1 MTRTVPIPNLH
12 RISGKV
18 SGNPVEQVEV
28 AGRDEK
34 LTGRSVVWARGGGE
48 LVEIAG
54 VGDVLISPKPTAA
67 SDYDRVVVWP
77 ELADPA
83 RTDGAR
89 WTRPRPEAPGASTH
103 VAVRGA
109 RGSWTGQ
116 FSMTREREVDGQERS
131 GLRPPQVGAI
141 HAALA
146 HWTVTSDLGTVVMPT
161 GTGKTE
167 TMVALL
173 VSERLER
180 LLVIAPTSAL
190 RAQIAGKFATLGL
203 LKQIGEADDG
213 GPAPVVGPGALYP
226 VVGRLERRLDTPAE
240 AAAFARGC
248 NVVVATVQAITQC
261 TPEVQEAFAGEF
273 SHLFIDEA
281 HHAPARTWNW
291 FRSHFLT
298 EGKPVLQ
305 FTATPYRRD
314 GKHVG
319 GRIIYNYPLKKAQ
332 EEGYFRP
339 ITFRSIWEYNTER
352 ADEEI
357 ARVAIEQ
364 LDEDRGAGYDH
375 IIMARTDSKEHAER
389 LADVYRRLAPHL
401 NAVCVHSDV
410 PAADQRDRLAD
421 LFAGRSRVV
430 CCVNMLGEGFDL
442 PRLKIA
448 ALHEVHKSLAITI
461 QFTGR
466 FTRKGAGV
474 GDATVVANLADAKV
488 EEALE
493 DLYSEDPDW
502 NQILVEKSTGETEK
516 QRERTAFV
524 ESFGP
529 DPFELPIQNF
539 QPKMSAVAY
548 RTTCSKWRPGKLKK
562 YLEGLDLPLPPKIS
576 KEHRTAVFVVREEV
590 PADWANARE
599 VQDVTH
605 DLYLLHWSEA
615 QGVLYINST
624 NNGSLH
630 RRLAEAVAGEDVDL
644 LHGEDVYRALAG
656 VRRAVLSNVGLKHS
670 FSKAVQFSM
679 HVGTDIANAL
689 SDAQTRKRTK
699 TNLFARGFEDGEPTT
714 VGCSH
719 KGRVWSYRI
728 AESMAEWVEWAT
740 ATGAKLID
748 DTVVVEDLLEK
759 VIKPVRITERPPGRV
774 PLAVEWSEYFWD
786 RGEGSVWV
794 EVGGQEVP
802 FFEAEMVVTRFDGA
816 SPIRFAVVTAAGRA
830 EYEVRLSKTGAAY
843 VPLGAEAALR
853 ASGRKRPLSEWF
865 QEEAPVVRFDSNAF
879 LVGDLWY
886 EPSDEDRAPYD
897 PDKIEAWDWAGVD
910 VKKESKRKTDAA
922 TRTVAVVPDSVQAH
936 VVDRLQSAAWPHDY
950 DVVFDDDDSGE
961 AADVVAL
968 KVAAGDRLVVHLFH
982 LKYSSGEGQKAGAR
996 VGDLYEVCGQAQR
1009 SVVWKHPLQRL
1020 FDHLRHRESKRQ
1032 TDYGG
1037 ESRFERGTAADL
1049 ARIERKARVLE
1060 LDFRVYIVQPGL
1072 SKSKVTGSQLDL
1084 LGATETYLLDTYA
1097 VPLRVIASP

>member
-1 MTRTVPIPNLH
+1 MARTVPIPNLLSV
-12 RISGKV
+12 SGKV
-18 SGNPVEQVEV
+18 SGNPVEQVRV
-28 AGRDEK
+28 AGRDQE
-34 LTGRSVVWARGGGE
+34 LEGRTVTWARGGGE

-54 VGDVLISPKPTAA
+54 VGDVLISSKPTSAGGYA
-67 SDYDRVVVWP
+67 QVIVWP
-77 ELADPA
+77 GL
-83 RTDGAR
+83 TDATQTHR
-89 WTRPRPEAPGASTH
+89 AKWTRPSPEAHGAATH
-103 VAVRGA
+103 TTVQSA
-109 RGSWTGQ
+109 RDSWTNR
-116 FSMTREREVDGQERS
+116 FSMTREREVNGQERS

-146 HWTVTSDLGTVVMPT
+146 HWTVTDELGTIVMPT

-180 LLVIAPTSAL
+180 LLIIAPTSAL
-190 RAQIAGKFATLGL
+190 RAQIAEKFATLGL
-203 LKQIGEADDG
+203 LKQIGEAGDG
-213 GPAPVVGPGALYP
+213 SSAPVVAPDALFP
-226 VVGRLERRLDTPAE
+226 VVGRLEQRLDTPAE
-240 AAAFARGC
+240 AAAFARSC

-261 TPEVQEAFAGEF
+261 SPEVQEALAGEF

-291 FRSHFLT
+291 FRSYFLT
-298 EGKPVLQ
+298 ERKPVLQ
-305 FTATPYRRD
+305 FTATPYRND

-332 EEGYFRP
+332 DEGYFRP
-339 ITFRSIWEYNTER
+339 ITFRSIWEYNAEK

-357 ARVAIEQ
+357 AKVAINQ
-364 LDEDRGAGYDH
+364 LAEDRRAGYDH
-375 IIMARTDSKEHAER
+375 IIMARTNSKEHAE
-389 LADVYRRLAPHL
+389 LLVDVYRRLASHL
-401 NAVCVHSDV
+401 NPVCVHSDV
-410 PAADQRDRLAD
+410 PASDQRDRLAD

-448 ALHEVHKSLAITI
+448 ALHKVHKSLAITI

-466 FTRKGAGV
+466 FTRKGTGV

-488 EEALE
+488 GEALE

-524 ESFGP
+524 ESFAP

-548 RTTCSKWRPGKLKK
+548 RTTCPKWRPGRLKK
-562 YLEGLDLPLPPKIS
+562 YLKDLDLPLPPKIS
-576 KEHRTAVFVVREEV
+576 KEHHTAVFVVREEV
-590 PADWANARE
+590 PADWANAKE
-599 VQDVTH
+599 VKDVTH
-605 DLYLLHWSEA
+605 DLYLLHWNED
-615 QGVLYINST
+615 QRVLYINST

-630 RRLAEAVAGEDVDL
+630 RRLAEAVADDDVEL
-644 LHGEDVYRALAG
+644 LHGEEVYRALAG
-656 VRRAVLSNVGLKHS
+656 IRRAVLSNVGLKHS

-699 TNLFARGFEDGEPTT
+699 TNLFARGFENGEPTT

-748 DTVVVEDLLEK
+748 DTVVVKDLLDK
-759 VIKPVRITERPPGRV
+759 VIKPIRIETRPDGRI
-774 PLAVEWSEYFWD
+774 PLAVEWSEYFWN
-786 RGEGSVWV
+786 RGESSVWV
-794 EVGGQEVP
+794 EVGGKEVP
-802 FFEAEMVVTRFDGA
+802 FFEAEMVVTRFDGV
-816 SPIRFAVVTAAGRA
+816 SPIRFAVVTTVGRA
-830 EYEVRLSKTGAAY
+830 EYEITISKTGVVY
-843 VPLGAEAALR
+843 VPLGAEAVLR
-853 ASGRKRPLSEWF
+853 ASGRKKPLSEWF

-879 LVGDLWY
+879 LIGDLWY
-886 EPSDEDRAPYD
+886 EPSDEDRD
-897 PDKIEAWDWAGVD
+897 PFDAGAIETWDWTGVD
-910 VKKESKRKTDAA
+910 IKKESKRKTDVA
-922 TRTVAVVPDSVQAH
+922 TRTVAVVPDSIQAH
-936 VVDRLQSAAWPHDY
+936 TLGRLQSSAWPYDY
-950 DVVFDDDDSGE
+950 DVIFDDDDSGE
-961 AADVVAL
+961 AADIVAL
-968 KVAAGDRLVVHLFH
+968 KVTAGDRLIVHLFH

-996 VGDLYEVCGQAQR
+996 VSDLYEVCGQAQR

-1020 FDHLRHRESKRQ
+1020 FDHLQRRESKRQ

-1037 ESRFERGTAADL
+1037 ESRFEKGAASDL
-1049 ARIERKARVLE
+1049 ARIARKARVLD
-1060 LDFRVYIVQPGL
+1060 LDFGVFVIQPGL
-1072 SKSKVTGSQLDL
+1072 SKAKVTATQLDL
-1084 LGATETYLLDTYA
+1084 LGATETYLIDTYG
-1097 VPLRVIASP
+1097 VPLRVIGSS